1 MSTVELSLN
10 LTETAVADS
19 AMADAADVATDVVDA
34 LAVMNTDAAVGA
46 NMETAADQ
54 TAAAILTAATTSEMT
69 VAAAANQTA
78 AKVRLPAAE
87 QMARRHRVSFGA
99 AFIRDVLAG
108 TQRDVS
114 KQVHLAV
121 ALGMGTEQDMSQVA
135 PADLIKQLATKIQ
148 EVQAAGGE
156 LPKNVKF

>member
-1 MSTVELSLN
+1 MNTAELSLN
-10 LTETAVADS
+10 LTETATNVVAESEAAMADS
-19 AMADAADVATDVVDA
+19 AAVTADVVDA
-34 LAVMNTDAAVGA
+34 LAVLNTVATVGA
-46 NMETAADQ
+46 DMETAAAE
-54 TAAAILTAATTSEMT
+54 TAAVVQAAATTAET
-69 VAAAANQTA
+69 VA

-108 TQRDVS
+108 TQRDVT

-121 ALGMGTEQDMSQVA
+121 ALNMGTEQDLMQVA
-135 PADLIKQLATKIQ
+135 PADLIKQLAAKIQ

>member
-1 MSTVELSLN
+1 MNTAELSLN
-10 LTETAVADS
+10 LSETDANANTESEAAMADS
-19 AMADAADVATDVVDA
+19 AVVTADVVDA
-34 LAVMNTDAAVGA
+34 LAVLNTAATVGA
-46 NMETAADQ
+46 DMETAAAE
-54 TAAAILTAATTSEMT
+54 TAAVVQAAATTAET
-69 VAAAANQTA
+69 VP

-121 ALGMGTEQDMSQVA
+121 ALGMGVEQDLKLLDA
-135 PADLIKQLATKIQ
+135 AELIKQLAAKIQ